1 MFFQDWHF
9 SSSDQEGED
18 TRDREGA
25 MSLYRSRHIAARFV
39 PTLFRMFVRLYV
51 RPRVEGIEHVP
62 LEGAFIIAA
71 NHTSHADTA
80 VIYSVLPREV
90 RARFVAAAAQDYFF
104 QGGIMQFLSRILF
117 NAIPIARDRRGGQD
131 PLRHAARALR
141 EGYALLLFPEGTRSK
156 TGEIGPFRSGI
167 GRLIA
172 EFPGTPVIPTYVGG
186 THRVMPKG
194 KVIPRP
200 YRVTVRFGEPL
211 YLKAH
216 PKLRATWQTAA
227 DEVREAIIQLSGVT
241 VAHSIGAAPD
251 QGE

>member
-1 MFFQDWHF
+1 
-9 SSSDQEGED
+9 
-18 TRDREGA
+18 
-25 MSLYRSRHIAARFV
+25 MSLYRSRHVAAHFV
-39 PTLFRMFVRLYV
+39 PALFRIFVRLYV
-51 RPRVEGIEHVP
+51 RPRVEGIEHIP
-62 LEGAFIIAA
+62 YEGAFIIAS
-71 NHTSHADTA
+71 NHASHADTA
-80 VIYSVLPREV
+80 VIYTVLPREV
-90 RARFVAAAAQDYFF
+90 RPRFVAAAAQDYFF
-104 QGGIMQFLSRILF
+104 RGGVMQFLSRILF

-156 TGEIGPFRSGI
+156 TGEIGPFRSGV

-186 THRVMPKG
+186 TNRVMPKG

-200 YRVTVRFGEPL
+200 YKVTVRFGEPL

-227 DEVREAIIQLSGVT
+227 DEVREAIIQLSGT
-241 VAHSIGAAPD
+241 VLAHSLDRSSD
-251 QGE
+251 QDT